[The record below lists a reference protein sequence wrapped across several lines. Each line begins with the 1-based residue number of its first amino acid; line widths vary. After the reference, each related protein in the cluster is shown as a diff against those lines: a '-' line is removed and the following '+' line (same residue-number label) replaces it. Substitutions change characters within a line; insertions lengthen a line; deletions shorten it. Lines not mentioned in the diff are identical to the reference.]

1 MGLTFKNL
9 TWVLILLSILVFTT
23 ISCQENPDI
32 LTGPGKIRA
41 VNEKISGIA
50 KQDYQDYREGE
61 VLVKFRSGVN
71 RAEVEKIIGGLD
83 LEIIKV
89 VSAPNLYLLKILS
102 DSTVP
107 EIIERLRQFEG
118 VEYSE
123 PNYIRYI
130 HRKEN
135 KK

>member
-9 TWVLILLSILVFTT
+9 TWVLILLSILAFTT
-23 ISCQENPDI
+23 VSCHGSPGAQPG
-32 LTGPGKIRA
+32 LKKTGA
-41 VNEKISGIA
+41 VSKGISGV
-50 KQDYQDYREGE
+50 KKQDYREGE
-61 VLVKFRSGVN
+61 VLIKFRSGVN
-71 RAEVEKIIGGLD
+71 RPAIEKIIKGLD

-89 VSAPNLYLLKILS
+89 VSVPNLYLLKIRC

-107 EIIERLRQFEG
+107 EIIERLKQFEE

-123 PNYIRYI
+123 PNYIRSI

>member
-1 MGLTFKNL
+1 MNL
-9 TWVLILLSILVFTT
+9 TRTLILSSILVFAT
-23 ISCQENPDI
+23 ISCQGNPDAQPG
-32 LTGPGKIRA
+32 LEKTGA
-41 VNEKISGIA
+41 VSKGISGA
-50 KQDYQDYREGE
+50 KKQDYREGE

-71 RAEVEKIIGGLD
+71 RAEVEKIIKGLD

-102 DSTVP
+102 DSTVL

>member
-9 TWVLILLSILVFTT
+9 TCVLILLSILVFAT
-23 ISCQENPDI
+23 ISCQGNLDAQ
-32 LTGPGKIRA
+32 PGLEKTEA
-41 VNEKISGIA
+41 VSKGISGVK
-50 KQDYQDYREGE
+50 KQDYMEGE

-83 LEIIKV
+83 VEIIKV

>member
-9 TWVLILLSILVFTT
+9 TWVLILLSILAFTT
-23 ISCQENPDI
+23 VSCQGNPDAQ
-32 LTGPGKIRA
+32 PGLEKTEA
-41 VNEKISGIA
+41 VSKGISGV
-50 KQDYQDYREGE
+50 KKQDYREGE

-71 RAEVEKIIGGLD
+71 RSAIEKMIKGLD

-89 VSAPNLYLLKILS
+89 VSAPNLYLLRIPR

-107 EIIERLRQFEG
+107 EIIERLRQFEE

-123 PNYIRYI
+123 PNYIRHI
-130 HRKEN
+130 HRKQN

>member
-9 TWVLILLSILVFTT
+9 TWVLILLSILVFAT
-23 ISCQENPDI
+23 ISCQENHDI
-32 LTGPGKIRA
+32 RTGPGKIRA
-41 VNEKISGIA
+41 VNEKISGIV

-89 VSAPNLYLLKILS
+89 ISAPNLYLLRIPL

-107 EIIERLRQFEG
+107 EIIECLKQFEE

-130 HRKEN
+130 Q
-135 KK
+135 